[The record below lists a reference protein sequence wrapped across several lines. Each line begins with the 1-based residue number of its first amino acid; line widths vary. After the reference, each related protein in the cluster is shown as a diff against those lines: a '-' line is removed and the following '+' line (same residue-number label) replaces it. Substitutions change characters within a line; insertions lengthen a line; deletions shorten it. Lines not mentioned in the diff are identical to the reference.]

1 MILAA
6 NVKQRGDQTIT
17 SEDDLVAPS
26 IETEV
31 FTSKHTQPDTK
42 KNEVEDVKGTKAA
55 FYENSKCFE
64 LNFICLISKFF
75 SSNVVISFF
84 RFKETQS

>member
-1 MILAA
+1 M
-6 NVKQRGDQTIT
+6 KQRGDQVIT

-42 KNEVEDVKGTKAA
+42 KNEVEDKKG
-55 FYENSKCFE
+55 S
-64 LNFICLISKFF
+64 
-75 SSNVVISFF
+75 
-84 RFKETQS
+84 R

>member
-1 MILAA
+1 MILDA

-42 KNEVEDVKGTKAA
+42 KNEVEDKNGTKTTL
-55 FYENSKCFE
+55 YENY
-64 LNFICLISKFF
+64 KFF
-75 SSNVVISFF
+75 
-84 RFKETQS
+84 E

>member
-6 NVKQRGDQTIT
+6 NVKQRGDQAIT

-31 FTSKHTQPDTK
+31 FTSKQNVPDTK
-42 KNEVEDVKGTKAA
+42 KNEVEDKKGWMI
-55 FYENSKCFE
+55 ES
-64 LNFICLISKFF
+64 FI
-75 SSNVVISFF
+75 
-84 RFKETQS
+84 

>member
-1 MILAA
+1 MITIMLIINSLNAIIILISKYLFINLILAA

-64 LNFICLISKFF
+64 YN
-75 SSNVVISFF
+75 
-84 RFKETQS
+84 

>member
-1 MILAA
+1 MIAS
-6 NVKQRGDQTIT
+6 NVRQRGDQQIT

-42 KNEVEDVKGTKAA
+42 KNEVEDKKGKK
-55 FYENSKCFE
+55 S
-64 LNFICLISKFF
+64 
-75 SSNVVISFF
+75 
-84 RFKETQS
+84 

>member
-1 MILAA
+1 MILDA

-42 KNEVEDVKGTKAA
+42 KNEVEDKNGTKTTL
-55 FYENSKCFE
+55 YENSK
-64 LNFICLISKFF
+64 FF
-75 SSNVVISFF
+75 
-84 RFKETQS
+84 